1 LLRPGALLTHFI
13 VTQIG
18 HHGYLA
24 VFVLMLLESSCIPI
38 PSEAIML
45 FGGALAGGLTV
56 AGVHVHLNVVLVALC
71 GVAGDLCGAAV
82 SYTVGRVG
90 GRPLVERWGRYVLL
104 RTRDLD
110 RAEDFFNRRGDVA
123 VLVGRMLPVIRSF
136 VSLPAGIAE
145 MPPPRFFFFTFL
157 GSVPWVFA
165 LAFAGDAVASNWHHV
180 EKYFTVVTVVVVV
193 IVVAVIARWVLKR
206 LRERQEVDTRR
217 HVRR

>member
-1 LLRPGALLTHFI
+1 
-13 VTQIG
+13 
-18 HHGYLA
+18 
-24 VFVLMLLESSCIPI
+24 VLMLLESSCIPI

-110 RAEDFFNRRGDVA
+110 KAEDFFNRRGDVA
-123 VLVGRMLPVIRSF
+123 VLVGRVLPVIRSF

-157 GSVPWVFA
+157 GSLPWVFA

-206 LRERQEVDTRR
+206 LREREVDTRR